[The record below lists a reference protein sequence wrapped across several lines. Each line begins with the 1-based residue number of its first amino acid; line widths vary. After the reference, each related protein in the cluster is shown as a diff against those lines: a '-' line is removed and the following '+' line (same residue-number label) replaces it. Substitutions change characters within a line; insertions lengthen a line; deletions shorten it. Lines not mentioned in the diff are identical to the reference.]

1 VTALNRGRSVT
12 AAAELSAVAD
22 IPDQLTL
29 KVNRDREGRRDY
41 VVRRMLTGLIG
52 VIVLLGVVNVFGQR
66 PQSTN
71 AAGPAAQLSVYAPMR
86 VRGGLYYEARFHVRA
101 NRDLKNATLVL
112 DSGWAEGITINTVEP
127 SPVGEGSENGKL
139 VFELG
144 HVPANHSHLF
154 YMQMQVNP
162 TNVGHRDQNV
172 ELRDGEEHIVTVA
185 RTITVFP

>member
-1 VTALNRGRSVT
+1 M
-12 AAAELSAVAD
+12 AD

-29 KVNRDREGRRDY
+29 KANRDREGRRDH
-41 VVRRMLTGLIG
+41 VVRRALTALIG
-52 VIVLLGVVNVFGQR
+52 VFILLGALNAFGQR
-66 PQSTN
+66 PQTTST
-71 AAGPAAQLSVYAPMR
+71 ARPAAQLSVYAPMR
-86 VRGGLYYEARFHVRA
+86 VRGGLYYQARFHIRA

-112 DSGWAEGITINTVEP
+112 DSGWVEGITINTVEP

-154 YMQMQVNP
+154 YLQMQVNP
-162 TNVGHRDQNV
+162 TNVGRRDQNV
-172 ELRDGEEHIVTVA
+172 ELRDGDEHIATVA

>member
-1 VTALNRGRSVT
+1 
-12 AAAELSAVAD
+12 VAD

-29 KVNRDREGRRDY
+29 KVNRDREGRRDHLL
-41 VVRRMLTGLIG
+41 RR
-52 VIVLLGVVNVFGQR
+52 VLVALLSIFILAGALNVFGQR
-66 PQSTN
+66 PQTTSV
-71 AAGPAAQLSVYAPMR
+71 AGPAAQLSVYAPMR

-127 SPVGEGSENGKL
+127 SPVGEASENGKL

-144 HVPANHSHLF
+144 HVPANHTYLF
-154 YMQMQVNP
+154 FMQMQVNP

-172 ELRDGEEHIVTVA
+172 ELRDGDEHIVTVE

>member
-1 VTALNRGRSVT
+1 
-12 AAAELSAVAD
+12 VAD

-29 KVNRDREGRRDY
+29 KVNRDREGRRDHLL
-41 VVRRMLTGLIG
+41 RR
-52 VIVLLGVVNVFGQR
+52 VLVTLLSIFILAGALNAFGQR
-66 PQSTN
+66 PQTTSV
-71 AAGPAAQLSVYAPMR
+71 AGPAAQLSVYAPMR

-127 SPVGEGSENGKL
+127 SPVGEASENGKL

-144 HVPANHSHLF
+144 HVPANQTYLF
-154 YMQMQVNP
+154 FMQMQVNP

-172 ELRDGEEHIVTVA
+172 ELRDGDEHIVTVE

>member
-1 VTALNRGRSVT
+1 M
-12 AAAELSAVAD
+12 AD

-29 KVNRDREGRRDY
+29 KVNRDREGRRDHLL
-41 VVRRMLTGLIG
+41 RR
-52 VIVLLGVVNVFGQR
+52 VLVALLSIFILAGALNVFGQR
-66 PQSTN
+66 PQTTSV
-71 AAGPAAQLSVYAPMR
+71 AGPAAQLSVYAPMR

-127 SPVGEGSENGKL
+127 SPVGEASENGKL

-144 HVPANHSHLF
+144 HVPANHTYLF
-154 YMQMQVNP
+154 FMQMQVNP

-172 ELRDGEEHIVTVA
+172 ELRDGDEHIVTVE